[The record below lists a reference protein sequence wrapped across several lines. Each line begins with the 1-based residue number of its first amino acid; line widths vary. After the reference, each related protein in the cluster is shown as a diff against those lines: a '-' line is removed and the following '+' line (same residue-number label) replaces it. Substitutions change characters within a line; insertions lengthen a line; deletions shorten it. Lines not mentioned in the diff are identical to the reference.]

1 MAYQFHFLAG
11 TRPSRYEH
19 RELERIGLCGEDS
32 FIQSYTENP
41 DLIECPKCSAKWA
54 TAEIAKQ
61 DRKITLVK
69 SEESPRGYRS
79 VYGVLVDGLLY
90 GYVTLE
96 GGKRAR
102 WELRDHDY
110 ERPAE
115 KIPSKTNPHRTF
127 EKHYIQS
134 RKSKE
139 QAALDILSFMEHFKT
154 RDEWLAQREAD
165 NAEWSKRAKA
175 MVDRRER
182 ENEDYDM
189 SLAFLTELRERE
201 GVTNEEAYAF
211 EVAIKALNEVL
222 RLNRR

>member
-11 TRPSRYEH
+11 TKPSRYSS
-19 RELERIGLCGEDS
+19 RELDKFGLCGENS
-32 FIQSYTENP
+32 SVQSYTEKP

-54 TAEIAKQ
+54 SAEIAKQ

-69 SEESPRGYRS
+69 SDTNLRGYRS
-79 VYGVLVDGLLY
+79 IYNVLVDGEHY
-90 GYVTLE
+90 AYATLE

-115 KIPSKTNPHRTF
+115 KIPSKTNEFRTYD
-127 EKHYIQS
+127 KPYIQS

-139 QAALDILSFMEHFKT
+139 HAALDILSFMEHFKT
-154 RDEWLAQREAD
+154 HDDWVAQREAD
-165 NAEWSKRAKA
+165 NNEYAMRAKA
-175 MVDRRER
+175 MEDRRKR

-189 SLAFLTELRERE
+189 SVAVLTEMRARE
-201 GVTNEEAYAF
+201 GVTNEDAYAL
-211 EVAIKALNEVL
+211 EVALKALKEVL